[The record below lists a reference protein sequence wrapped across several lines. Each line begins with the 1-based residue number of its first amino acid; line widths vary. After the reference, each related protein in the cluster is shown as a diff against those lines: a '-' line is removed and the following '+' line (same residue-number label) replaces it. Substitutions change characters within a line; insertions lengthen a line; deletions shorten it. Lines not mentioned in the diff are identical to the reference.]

1 MAGEKSLEELKKQLK
16 SWNAKIENLQQ
27 QSSGVKPEMQAKYMD
42 TVAGLKQTIQTL
54 ELFVKQLEKE
64 KASGWEKEMGSLDKM
79 MNDLDEGYRKALVYF
94 P

>member
-1 MAGEKSLEELKKQLK
+1 MAGEKSREELKKQLNGWK
-16 SWNAKIENLQQ
+16 AKIDDLQR
-27 QSSGVKPEMQAKYMD
+27 QSGGIKPEMQAKYMD

-64 KASGWEKEMGSLDKM
+64 SAAGWEKEMGSLDKM
-79 MNDLDEGYRKALVYF
+79 MNDLDDGYRKALVYF